1 MSKNQYTT
9 AVTGFLISFAFIFG
23 CTKIDTTTLGQDLIP
38 TVDNIHT
45 FDTTFNVVAVN
56 YDNLSQC
63 DTIHRNDLQALGI
76 ISNDPYFGKTK
87 GEIYVEM
94 KPASFPYTFPSAS
107 PDSLI
112 VDSVVM
118 VLQYSHTFGD
128 TSALQKVNVY
138 QLADSFHV
146 GNNYTSCLAL
156 EYDNSVLL
164 GEKTFYP
171 YQLED
176 SVHAFQEDAAYQ
188 LRIPLNNSFAQT
200 MITDSASIFKTDGD
214 FINFFKG
221 FAIVPDEN
229 FAGQQAL
236 NYFDFRS
243 TNTRLSIYVRATRG
257 GVTDTSV
264 IDFGVSGLTALSNS
278 LIRDRGTSEITTNLT
293 HPSSGDSVIYIQTNP
308 GSYAMLRIP
317 GLSGLSNRV
326 INRAEL
332 IVDQVYSPNTFDN
345 IFTPPV
351 NLYLDAKD
359 STISPDSYIPIP
371 CDFNATEL
379 QNNFATL
386 GGRLKQTTD
395 NNGNTIGEYVFNI
408 SRYLQSVVT
417 KKKDNLTL
425 RLSAPYYV
433 KYTSDY
439 TDNCG
444 QNMASIPPFIRNN
457 IADGRVKVN
466 GTNNTPTRMRLRVVY
481 SVL

>member
-1 MSKNQYTT
+1 MSKNQYT
-9 AVTGFLISFAFIFG
+9 ASVAGFLISLAFFFG

-38 TVDNIHT
+38 SVDNIHT
-45 FDTTFNVVAVN
+45 FDTTLNVVAVN
-56 YDNLSQC
+56 YDNLNQC
-63 DTIHRNDLQALGI
+63 DTIHRSDLQALGI

-118 VLQYSHTFGD
+118 VLQYSHSFGD
-128 TSALQKVNVY
+128 TSAQQKVNIY

-146 GNNYTSCLAL
+146 GNNYTSCTAL
-156 EYDNSVLL
+156 SYDNSILL

-171 YQLED
+171 YQLDD
-176 SVHAFQEDAAYQ
+176 SVHAFKENAANQ
-188 LRIPLNNSFAQT
+188 LRIPLPNSFAQT
-200 MITDSASIFKTDGD
+200 MISDSASIFRTDND

-229 FAGQQAL
+229 LSGQQTL
-236 NYFDFRS
+236 SYFDFS
-243 TNTRLSIYVRATRG
+243 TNNTRLSMYVRATKN

-278 LIRDRGTSEITTNLT
+278 LIRDRGTSEITTHLN
-293 HPSSGDSVIYIQTNP
+293 HPATGDSVVYIQTNP
-308 GSYAMLRIP
+308 GSYALLSIP

-345 IFTPPV
+345 IFAPPV
-351 NLYLDAKD
+351 NLYLDARD
-359 STISPDSYIPIP
+359 STINPDSYIPIP

-379 QNNFATL
+379 QNNFATM
-386 GGRLKQTTD
+386 GGRIKQAKD
-395 NNGNTIGEYVFNI
+395 NNGNAISEYVFNI
-408 SRYLQSVVT
+408 SRYLQSMVT
-417 KKKDNLTL
+417 KKKNNLTL

-433 KYTSDY
+433 NYTSTY

-444 QNMASIPPFIRNN
+444 QSIVPLKFIRNN
-457 IADGRVKVN
+457 IADGRIKIN
-466 GTNNTPTRMRLRVVY
+466 GTNNSPTRIRLRIVY